1 MKKIFKISK
10 NLIAENLQ
18 KKIIWSIIQINLILK
33 IMKRYFEKLYKSK
46 FI

>member
-33 IMKRYFEKLYKSK
+33 IKIFRE
-46 FI
+46 IIQI